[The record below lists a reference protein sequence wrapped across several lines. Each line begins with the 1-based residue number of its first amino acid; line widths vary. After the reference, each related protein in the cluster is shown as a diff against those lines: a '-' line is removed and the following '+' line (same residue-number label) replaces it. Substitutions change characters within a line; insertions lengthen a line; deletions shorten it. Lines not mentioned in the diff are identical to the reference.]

1 MNIPER
7 SKNFEMKDGFLS
19 LTKDG
24 LVVSNIH
31 ERGDAHHNRSGHYKV
46 KPTTERIRERFTWK
60 NLDKDVKEHIAKC
73 VICRAATAKGT
84 DSQIVPRSNL

>member
-60 NLDKDVKEHIAKC
+60 NLDKM
-73 VICRAATAKGT
+73 
-84 DSQIVPRSNL
+84 